1 MLRKVGIQSCATTI
15 FRTVNH
21 YKSFIIK
28 RNIRGK
34 NLCCFMQ
41 IRRVNTPMYILI
53 IKGSFE
59 IIIGVTDRKN
69 RLGYIGSG
77 PWMFHSTL
85 RRNYFYSVDI
95 KIFTIVRK
103 WWNRKKIVY
112 QFRSIVHKNIL
123 LVHIVAIA

>member
-1 MLRKVGIQSCATTI
+1 MLRKVGIQYCATTI

-28 RNIRGK
+28 RNIRDK
-34 NLCCFMQ
+34 NLCTFMQ
-41 IRRVNTPMYILI
+41 ISRVNTLIYINI
-53 IKGSFE
+53 IKGIFK
-59 IIIGVTDRKN
+59 IIIGVNDGTD
-69 RLGYIGSG
+69 RLGYIASG
-77 PWMFHSTL
+77 TWMFHSTL
-85 RRNYFYSVDI
+85 KRNYFYSVDI